1 MTLVSMTGFTR
12 ASGALDGYHWTWEIK
27 TVNGKGL
34 DLRLR
39 LPNGFDELDRPVRAL
54 MSKRLARGSC
64 FITLTLQTEG
74 ASQSLRVNQDVL
86 DGVLDAMK
94 LVGDQ
99 LDVAKPSLDGI
110 LAIKGVMEPVEQEES
125 EEARAALIKA
135 LLDSCEAAV
144 ADLDASRR
152 NEGAMLDDITR
163 QRIDEIEAL
172 TKQAE
177 DCPARSADAIREKLR
192 QSIDRILESD
202 KGFDEDRL
210 YQEAVLLAGKADIR
224 EELDRLYAHC
234 TAARSLLE
242 EGKPVGRKLD
252 FLAQEFNR
260 EANTLCSKSND
271 TNLTAIGLDL
281 KATIEQLREQIQN
294 VE

>member
-12 ASGALDGYHWTWEIK
+12 AGGSFGRYNWTWEIK

-39 LPNGFDELDRPVRAL
+39 LPAGFDELDRPVRAVT
-54 MSKRLARGSC
+54 SERLARGSC
-64 FITLTLQTEG
+64 YISLSVQHEAPNQTL
-74 ASQSLRVNQDVL
+74 RINQQILDSVL
-86 DGVLDAMK
+86 EALTSIEARIDAK
-94 LVGDQ
+94 
-99 LDVAKPSLDGI
+99 KPSLDGI
-110 LAIKGVMEPVEQEES
+110 LSIKGVMEPVEESES
-125 EEARAALIKA
+125 EEVHAALIEAMMANFKEA
-135 LLDSCEAAV
+135 L
-144 ADLDASRR
+144 ADLERMRQS
-152 NEGAMLDDITR
+152 EGVALEKVVM
-163 QRIDEIEAL
+163 QRVEELEAL

-177 DCPARSADAIREKLR
+177 DCPARSAEAIRSKLR
-192 QSIDRILESD
+192 QQIERILEAESSL
-202 KGFDEDRL
+202 DEDRL
-210 YQEAVLLAGKADIR
+210 YQEAALLAGKADVR

-234 TAARSLLE
+234 AAVRGLVAE
-242 EGKPVGRKLD
+242 NRPVGRKLD

-271 TNLTAIGLDL
+271 TSLTAIGLDL

>member
-12 ASGALDGYHWTWEIK
+12 VGGSFGRYNWTWEIK

-39 LPNGFDELDRPVRAL
+39 LPTGFDELDRSVRSI
-54 MSKRLARGSC
+54 MSEMLTRGSC
-64 FITLTLQTEG
+64 YVSLSVQHEEPAQALQI
-74 ASQSLRVNQDVL
+74 NQQVL
-86 DGVLDAMK
+86 DSVIAAMK
-94 LVGDQ
+94 AIEARID
-99 LDVAKPSLDGI
+99 ATKPSLDGI
-110 LAIKGVMEPVEQEES
+110 LAIKGVMEQVEEQES
-125 EEARAALIKA
+125 EDVMAALMA
-135 LLDSCEAAV
+135 
-144 ADLDASRR
+144 
-152 NEGAMLDDITR
+152 AMLSNFKEAMVDLVSMR
-163 QRIDEIEAL
+163 EREGVALEKVVLQRVEELESL
-172 TKQAE
+172 TKAAE
-177 DCPARSADAIREKLR
+177 DCPARTVDAIRAKLR
-192 QSIDRILESD
+192 QQIDRILEVENALD
-202 KGFDEDRL
+202 QDRL

-234 TAARSLLE
+234 AAVRALLAE
-242 EGKPVGRKLD
+242 NKAVGRKLD

-271 TNLTAIGLDL
+271 TSLTAIGLDL

>member
-12 ASGALDGYHWTWEIK
+12 VGGSFGRYNWTWEIK

-39 LPNGFDELDRPVRAL
+39 LPTGFDELDRSVRSI
-54 MSKRLARGSC
+54 MSEMLTRGSC
-64 FITLTLQTEG
+64 YVSLSVQHEEPAQALQI
-74 ASQSLRVNQDVL
+74 NQQVL
-86 DGVLDAMK
+86 DSVIAAMQAIEARIDAT
-94 LVGDQ
+94 
-99 LDVAKPSLDGI
+99 KPSLDGI
-110 LAIKGVMEPVEQEES
+110 LAIKGVMEQVEEQES
-125 EEARAALIKA
+125 EDVMAALMA
-135 LLDSCEAAV
+135 
-144 ADLDASRR
+144 
-152 NEGAMLDDITR
+152 AMLSNFKEAMVDLVSMR
-163 QRIDEIEAL
+163 EREGVALEKVVLQRVEELESL
-172 TKQAE
+172 TKAAE
-177 DCPARSADAIREKLR
+177 DCPARTVDAIRAKLR
-192 QSIDRILESD
+192 QQIDRILEVENALD
-202 KGFDEDRL
+202 QDRL

-234 TAARSLLE
+234 AAVRALLAE
-242 EGKPVGRKLD
+242 NKAVGRKLD

-271 TNLTAIGLDL
+271 TSLTAIGLDL

>member
-12 ASGALDGYHWTWEIK
+12 LGGSFGRYNWTWEIK

-39 LPNGFDELDRPVRAL
+39 LPPGFDELDRPVRAI
-54 MSKRLARGSC
+54 MSERLARGSC
-64 FITLTLQTEG
+64 YVSLTVQHE
-74 ASQSLRVNQDVL
+74 APSQSLQVNQQVL
-86 DGVLDAMK
+86 DSVLDALALIK
-94 LVGDQ
+94 DRVD
-99 LDVAKPSLDGI
+99 AKKPSLDGI
-110 LAIKGVMEPVEQEES
+110 LSIKGVMEQVEES
-125 EEARAALIKA
+125 ESEDVLAQLIKA
-135 LLDSCEAAV
+135 MLTNFKDAMT
-144 ADLDASRR
+144 DLQSMRKSEGDAL
-152 NEGAMLDDITR
+152 EKVVM
-163 QRIDEIEAL
+163 QRVEELEAL

-177 DCPARSADAIREKLR
+177 ECPARSADAIRAKLR
-192 QSIDRILESD
+192 QQIERILEADSSL
-202 KGFDEDRL
+202 DEDRL
-210 YQEAVLLAGKADIR
+210 YQEAVLLAGKADVR

-234 TAARSLLE
+234 AAVRALVAE
-242 EGKPVGRKLD
+242 DRPVGRKLD

-271 TNLTAIGLDL
+271 TSLTAIGLDL